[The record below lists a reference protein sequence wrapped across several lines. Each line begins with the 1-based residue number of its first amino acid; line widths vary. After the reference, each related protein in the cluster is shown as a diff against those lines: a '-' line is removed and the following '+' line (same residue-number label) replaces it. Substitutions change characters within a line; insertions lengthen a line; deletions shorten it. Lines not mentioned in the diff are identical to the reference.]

1 MHAVC
6 RFLQPFKERR
16 KVLIHHMLL
25 DRHTRS
31 LSHIYTYTALE
42 RVEEGAEVSHA
53 GYGRS

>member
-31 LSHIYTYTALE
+31 LTHIYTYTALE